1 MFTCRPWSCAV
12 VLALAAL
19 VGRPGSAAADV
30 IVSVTQ
36 VGTPN
41 WRPTDFHLF
50 TAPAE
55 PLATTGVNTV
65 QSIIPQPFHV
75 VTPGG
80 VVLPGAAHPG
90 PYTSEL
96 AAGLAALR
104 IPDRTTFLPSEMA
117 GTPNAI
123 WFAYTLVPNPGV
135 TGSSPDFASG
145 PVIPESVF
153 PIVATAQILRDGA
166 PYDTSGATTRALAAL
181 TPPFPGFTG
190 SSHRSQFLFSDL
202 ATADNPL
209 RLGVQDLA
217 GHQYQFVVQL
227 RDAQGNGFNLVSA
240 FAVAPPEPA
249 TATVFAVLG
258 LTAAARTVRR
268 RAVPARRA

>member
-1 MFTCRPWSCAV
+1 MFARRPWSCAV
-12 VLALAAL
+12 VVALAV
-19 VGRPGSAAADV
+19 VGRPGSAPADV

-55 PLATTGVNTV
+55 PLASTGVNTV
-65 QSIIPQPFHV
+65 QSIIPQPSHL
-75 VTPGG
+75 VTPAG

-96 AAGLAALR
+96 ATGLAALG
-104 IPDRTTFLPSEMA
+104 IPDRTAFLPSEMA

-153 PIVATAQILRDGA
+153 PIVATGQILRDGA
-166 PYDTSGATTRALAAL
+166 PYDSTGATTRALAAL
-181 TPPFPGFTG
+181 TPPFTGFTG

-209 RLGVQDLA
+209 GLRVQDLA

-227 RDAQGNGFNLVSA
+227 RDAQGNGFNLTTG
-240 FAVAPPEPA
+240 FAVATPEPA
-249 TATVFAVLG
+249 TVAVFAILG
-258 LTAAARTVRR
+258 LTAAAGTLRR
-268 RAVPARRA
+268 RMAPRQS